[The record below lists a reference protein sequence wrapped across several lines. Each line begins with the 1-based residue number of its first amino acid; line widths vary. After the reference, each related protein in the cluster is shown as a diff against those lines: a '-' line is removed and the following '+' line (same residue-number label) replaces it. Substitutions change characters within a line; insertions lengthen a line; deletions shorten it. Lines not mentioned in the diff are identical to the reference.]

1 MMYTHEQSSNVPVKF
16 GRDLVSWNI
25 HSSFHGQRRTLRPL
39 LDFVL
44 QRV

>member
-25 HSSFHGQRRTLRPL
+25 YSSSHGQRTPRPL
-39 LDFVL
+39 LDFIL
-44 QRV
+44 Q